1 MKIVVAVAPVG
12 PAEIGSR
19 VDNPLTPEEIAE
31 QVISCALAGA
41 SMVHL
46 HVRDER
52 GEPTADLTPFG
63 RTLSLI
69 RGECDIIIQGS
80 TGGVSTLSLEERCV
94 ALGDPRLAVGS
105 LNKGSVKISEGVYV
119 NTLPDIR
126 YWAGRMREEG
136 VRPELEIFEG
146 GMIHN
151 VALLGEEGVLTPPFS
166 YGLALG
172 FRGALPATPQALTFL
187 SGLLPA
193 GAGWGIVHHGM
204 RDLSL
209 LAMAGAMGA
218 APAVGFEIRS
228 TMPPAGRRRTRSSS
242 SAWWP
247 WSGHG
252 AEVATPAEAR
262 DALPARRRALGGE
275 TMFEPDERLVRG
287 R

>member
-1 MKIVVAVAPVG
+1 M
-12 PAEIGSR
+12 
-19 VDNPLTPEEIAE
+19 
-31 QVISCALAGA
+31 
-41 SMVHL
+41 
-46 HVRDER
+46 
-52 GEPTADLTPFG
+52 
-63 RTLSLI
+63 
-69 RGECDIIIQGS
+69 
-80 TGGVSTLSLEERCV
+80 
-94 ALGDPRLAVGS
+94 
-105 LNKGSVKISEGVYV
+105 GSVNFDDGVYV

-218 APAVGFEIRS
+218 ALLRVGFEDSIHYA
-228 TMPPAGRRRTRSSS
+228 PGRTAQTNTELVERLVALVEAMGR
-242 SAWWP
+242 
-247 WSGHG
+247 
-252 AEVATPAEAR
+252 EIATPAEAR
-262 DALPARRRALGGE
+262 EMLCLPAGRR
-275 TMFEPDERLVRG
+275 
-287 R
+287 